1 MARKADNKRNNET
14 GYDARYDSDERTYG
28 GVDHADIDDDSRHD
42 AGADVDDSRRRDHGA
57 DDYYELDDRS
67 HNLIGIDEGQRG
79 WRARISPSMLIW
91 LRYLLIAGIVLVVAT
106 LTMRKVYHNTV
117 KYRDE
122 WTTKANKELSRQ
134 DTILPIR
141 GDILAADGSIL
152 ATNLRFYTIRM
163 DMQAADFREKDFV
176 AALDSL
182 CDSLAKYYPVRN
194 ADAWKRRF
202 NRELGKDKNKRTRC
216 LTIVR
221 DVTDDQYQQFRTFP
235 FFHRWTNPNKTG
247 LTAEAR
253 MKRQYPYGDMARRS
267 IGIVGQTKTSKE
279 VHGRSGLEQALD
291 SLLYGK
297 IGRARKVPLTHRIQN
312 WTDVPAQNGYTLL
325 TTIDV
330 GMQDIM
336 EGEMTDILTRSEAKW
351 GAAIMMEVATGDIK
365 AICNLERDSA
375 GNYIESMY
383 HVLLGYEPGSVMK
396 TISMVVALED
406 GFVTNINQEYSIVR
420 GAYRFGGGSP
430 INDTHSPPSLP
441 VSRFLEYSSNQ
452 GMTKL
457 VAPHFAKD
465 PNGFRERLR
474 RMGFL
479 DRFKTGIA
487 GETPP
492 FFPHLSIESGGLTS
506 LGRQT
511 YGYASRISPLY
522 MCAFYNAVANDGKF
536 VRPRIVKALR
546 NDHGVDSVLPVTY
559 VRDSICSVKNAR
571 IVRKMLHGVIYGRGG
586 TAQNLRND
594 IIELAGKTGTA
605 KLPYEPTAEEL
616 KRSREAY
623 KVARTHADS
632 VAARPRVQPGYRNG
646 HYRLAFCGF
655 FPYENPKY
663 TCMVLICDPTPAY
676 NSAGRTAGGVVRNM
690 AMKMYS
696 RGMLGNR
703 SDYRVKPD
711 GSAVVAQGTAPVV
724 YGGMDNSRVE
734 RLGKAIGSPQM
745 RRMPTPKKTPGGTVP
760 DVRGLSVRDALRT
773 LESAGYKVTIRGSGY
788 VRQQTPAPGVRV
800 RPSTPVI
807 LILTS

>member
-1 MARKADNKRNNET
+1 MARKSADKPRDNET
-14 GYDARYDSDERTYG
+14 GYDARYDSDARSYG
-28 GVDHADIDDDSRHD
+28 GVDHADDDAD
-42 AGADVDDSRRRDHGA
+42 AGHGHGGYGRDDGR
-57 DDYYELDDRS
+57 YTLDDRS
-67 HNLIGIDEGQRG
+67 HNLIGIRGGDGAERG
-79 WRARISPSMLIW
+79 WRARVSPSMLIW
-91 LRYLLIAGIVLVVAT
+91 MRYLFIASLVLLVAT
-106 LTMRKVYHNTV
+106 CTMRKVYHNTV
-117 KYRDE
+117 KYSEE
-122 WTTKANKELSRQ
+122 WTKKANEELLRQ
-134 DTILPIR
+134 DTILPVR
-141 GDILAADGSIL
+141 GDILAADGSVL
-152 ATNLRFYTIRM
+152 ATNLRFYTVRM
-163 DMQAADFREKDFV
+163 DMRASDFREKAFV
-176 AALDSL
+176 QALDSL
-182 CDSLAKYYPVRN
+182 CDSLAKYYPVH
-194 ADAWKRRF
+194 DAAGWKRKF
-202 NRELGKDKNKRTRC
+202 NRQLGKKPKDRTRC
-216 LTIVR
+216 LTLVR
-221 DVTDDQYQQFRTFP
+221 DITDDQLEQFKTFP

-247 LTAEAR
+247 LTADAR
-253 MKRQYPYGDMARRS
+253 MKRQYPYGAMARRS

-291 SLLYGK
+291 HLLYGK
-297 IGRARKVPLTHRIQN
+297 VGRARKVPLTHRIQN
-312 WTDVPAQNGYTLL
+312 WTDIPAQNGYTLL

-336 EGEMTDILTRSEAKW
+336 DGELNAILTQSEAKW

-365 AICNLERDSA
+365 AISNLERDSS
-375 GNYIESMY
+375 GRYVESMY

-406 GFVTNINQEYSIVR
+406 GFVTNINQEYSIVH
-420 GAYRFGGGSP
+420 GSYRFGGGSP
-430 INDTHSPPSLP
+430 INDTHSPSSLP

-474 RMGFL
+474 QMGFL
-479 DRFKTGIA
+479 DRFNTGIA

-492 FFPHLSIESGGLTS
+492 FFPHLDIESGGLTS

-546 NDHGVDSVLPVTY
+546 NDNGIDSVFPVTY

-571 IVRKMLHGVIYGRGG
+571 IVRTMLHGVIYGKGG
-586 TAQNLRND
+586 TAKNLKND

-605 KLPYEPTAEEL
+605 KLPYEPTPEEL
-616 KRSREAY
+616 ERSRRAY
-623 KVARTHADS
+623 KTARTHQDS

-676 NSAGRTAGGVVRNM
+676 NSAGRSAGVVVRNI

-696 RGMLGNR
+696 RGMLDNS
-703 SDYRVKPD
+703 SDYRVNPD
-711 GSAVVAQGTAPVV
+711 GSPITAHGNKPLI
-724 YGGMDNSRVE
+724 YRGMDSDRTQ
-734 RLGKAIGSPQM
+734 RLGKALGSAGLRSAPA
-745 RRMPTPKKTPGGTVP
+745 PAKTPPGTVP
-760 DVRGLSVRDALRT
+760 DVRGLSVRDALTR
-773 LESAGYKVTIRGSGY
+773 LEKAGYAVTVRGAGYVAAQSLPPGTRARRGS
-788 VRQQTPAPGVRV
+788 RV
-800 RPSTPVI
+800 T
-807 LILTS
+807 LHLTS